1 LLTSLPFATALGR
14 RTLDMSTIRP
24 EFLYPDL
31 SDHSVAAEVRVREEP
46 EEDEVEDEDDGKEDD
61 QEDDNGAGYSE

>member
-1 LLTSLPFATALGR
+1 
-14 RTLDMSTIRP
+14 MSTIHP

-46 EEDEVEDEDDGKEDD
+46 EEDEEEDEEDD
-61 QEDDNGAGYSE
+61 EEDDNGDGYSE

>member
-1 LLTSLPFATALGR
+1 
-14 RTLDMSTIRP
+14 MSTIRP

-46 EEDEVEDEDDGKEDD
+46 EEDEEEDEDDMAKKMTRRTATATATRSDPHVCPLRF
-61 QEDDNGAGYSE
+61 